1 MRSLLVRIFVSFWL
15 IIGITIGVAA
25 VTGYYYAERMRSE
38 LENFEFD
45 DTILEA
51 SAALSSGGRDGL
63 ASWLRQVP
71 ESRNVTIFII
81 DPDGRDILERRLPRH
96 LASKL
101 HRHQSH
107 MPPQRRARSD
117 PMNLRR
123 ARPLSQLVSK
133 DGEFYTI
140 LVSRTHRPHGYWEGA
155 PAGSVLL
162 ALALIVSG
170 IVSYLLA
177 RAISDPVRKLRH
189 ATVSLAEGNMN
200 SRVASSL
207 GNRRDELG
215 MLARDFDA
223 MAEKLQRA
231 AAQQTELSRNI
242 SHELRSP
249 LARLRVAM
257 ELAKRQTGEL
267 PEFDRI
273 DDETE
278 RLDRLIGQI
287 LSYTRMESGSQAEP
301 GSIDL
306 ADLVQEVVENVNFE
320 CRAGGYEGVSVVT
333 ELDASPLVAGYADA
347 LTSAIENIVRN
358 AVRHSPPN
366 ETVIV
371 RVTAE
376 SDNVAVVEVLDKGE
390 GVADDEL
397 PHLFQPFFRTRSAA
411 ADSKKRGTGL
421 GLAIAERA
429 VKLNGGTVSAEN
441 RKTGGLRVLVSLHLD
456 SSPRA

>member
-25 VTGYYYAERMRSE
+25 VAGYYYAERVRSE
-38 LENFEFD
+38 MESFGFD
-45 DTILEA
+45 DAVLDA
-51 SAALSSGGRDGL
+51 SSALSSGGRQGL
-63 ASWLRQVP
+63 VAWLREIP
-71 ESRNVTIFII
+71 PTRNVTIYIL
-81 DPDGRDILERRLPRH
+81 DEDGRDIIGRELPRY
-96 LASKL
+96 LLRKL
-101 HRHQSH
+101 HQHQFN
-107 MPPQRRARSD
+107 MPRRAHHPD
-117 PMNLRR
+117 PSNLRR
-123 ARPLSQLVSK
+123 ARPLSQLVSREG
-133 DGEFYTI
+133 DIYTV
-140 LVSRTHRPHGYWEGA
+140 LLSRPQRAHGYWEGA
-155 PAGSVLL
+155 PAGSLL
-162 ALALIVSG
+162 LILALIVSG

-177 RAISDPVRKLRH
+177 RAISSPVRQLRH
-189 ATVSLAEGNMN
+189 ATVSLAEGNMH
-200 SRVASSL
+200 SRVASSV

-257 ELAKRQTGEL
+257 ELARRKTGEL

-287 LSYTRMESGSQAEP
+287 LSYTRLEAGSRSEP
-301 GSIDL
+301 APVDL

-320 CRAGGYEGVSVVT
+320 CRSEGYDGVGVEAEIEASPVVT
-333 ELDASPLVAGYADA
+333 GYADA

-366 ETVIV
+366 GKVIV
-371 RVTAE
+371 RVAEARGTA
-376 SDNVAVVEVLDKGE
+376 AVVEVMDSGE
-390 GVADDEL
+390 GVDDDEL
-397 PHLFQPFFRTRSAA
+397 ALLFQPFFRTRSAT
-411 ADSKKRGTGL
+411 ADGSKRGTGL

-429 VKLNGGTVSAEN
+429 VKLNGGTVAAAN
-441 RKTGGLRVLVSLHLD
+441 RPSRGLSVTIRLPL
-456 SSPRA
+456 

>member
-1 MRSLLVRIFVSFWL
+1 RSHAPPKGSF
-15 IIGITIGVAA
+15 
-25 VTGYYYAERMRSE
+25 
-38 LENFEFD
+38 
-45 DTILEA
+45 
-51 SAALSSGGRDGL
+51 
-63 ASWLRQVP
+63 
-71 ESRNVTIFII
+71 
-81 DPDGRDILERRLPRH
+81 DPT
-96 LASKL
+96 
-101 HRHQSH
+101 
-107 MPPQRRARSD
+107 
-117 PMNLRR
+117 NLRR
-123 ARPLSQLVSK
+123 ARALSQLVSR
-133 DGEFYTI
+133 DGDVYTI
-140 LVSRTHRPHGYWEGA
+140 LVSSTHRRHGYWEGA

-162 ALALIVSG
+162 ILALIVSG

-177 RAISDPVRKLRH
+177 RAISNPVRKLRD

-200 SRVASSL
+200 SRVAASL

-249 LARLRVAM
+249 LARLKVAM

-287 LSYTRMESGSQAEP
+287 LSYTRMESGSQAELKP
-301 GSIDL
+301 IDL

-333 ELDASPLVAGYADA
+333 ELNASPTVSGYADA

-366 ETVIV
+366 EKVIV
-371 RVTAE
+371 RIPAGLDGMATI
-376 SDNVAVVEVLDKGE
+376 EVLDEGQ
-390 GVADDEL
+390 GVAADEL
-397 PHLFQPFFRTRSAA
+397 PHLFEPFFRTRMAT
-411 ADSKKRGTGL
+411 ADSRNRGTGL

-429 VKLNGGTVSAEN
+429 VKLNGGTVTAEN
-441 RKTGGLRVLVSLHLD
+441 RKTGGLRVVISLSID
-456 SSPRA
+456 SSNSA